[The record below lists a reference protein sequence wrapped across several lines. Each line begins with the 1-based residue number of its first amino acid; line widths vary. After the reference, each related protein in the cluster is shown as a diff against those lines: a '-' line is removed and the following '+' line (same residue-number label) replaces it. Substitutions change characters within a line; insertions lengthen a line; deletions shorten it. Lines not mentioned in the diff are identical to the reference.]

1 MNAITNAVQR
11 RCGELGVTGVFV
23 LAFAIVAA
31 VYFVSAPLVMMLA
44 SAFRGPDD
52 LLPFERGA
60 DWTLDHFTEIYFNPL
75 LYQETIPQTLS
86 FGIGA
91 VAVAFVTAFTLAW
104 LVERTDIPGR
114 NIIFT
119 FILFPLLIP
128 TVILAIAWI
137 FMFGP
142 NAGWVNVAIRS
153 FLNMD
158 GSGPINIFTMGG
170 LIVAQGASLTPFVF
184 LLLSAALRS
193 MNPSLE
199 EASVASGASPLATF
213 FKVTIPV
220 LRPGILAPL
229 ILAGLIAIEQFEL
242 PLIIGMPA
250 RINVFSIRIFF
261 ELNPDDQLPI
271 YGRAAALA
279 IPFLFFGFAL
289 LLLYNYLVKQADS
302 FVTVT
307 GKGYRPAR
315 FALGKWK
322 WPALAFATTYILFAA
337 LLPALVLIW
346 ISFFGYETPTLAN
359 LSKFSHSAYAELFQ
373 EQRFYSAVGN
383 TFLVATL
390 SASILVIIGAM
401 ISWIVVRSK
410 MWGRNIL
417 DFFSFISIGIPSV
430 IAGFAAMILY
440 LSIPIGIYGTVWVLV
455 LAYCYRL
462 AVTTRL
468 SRAGLMQ
475 LHRELEEASYA
486 SGGSWLTTI
495 RRVVLPLM
503 GPSLMAS
510 FILLFIVGFREFTVP
525 LILQSEENMV
535 LSVILW
541 RLFENGE
548 AAKSA
553 AVATLIMALVIPVIF
568 FMRKIFLP
576 KEDMR

>member
-1 MNAITNAVQR
+1 MNAVVSAAVQR
-11 RCGELGVTGVFV
+11 FGELGITGVLILGATV
-23 LAFAIVAA
+23 FAAI
-31 VYFVSAPLVMMLA
+31 YFISAPLILLFV
-44 SAFRGPDD
+44 SAFRGPDEF
-52 LLPFERGA
+52 LPFEGGA
-60 DWTLDHFTEIYFNPL
+60 VWTLDHLSEVYTNPL
-75 LYQETIPQTLS
+75 LYQEIIPQTLF
-86 FGIGA
+86 FGAGA
-91 VAVAFVTAFTLAW
+91 VTVAFVTAFIFAW

-114 NIIFT
+114 TIIFT

-142 NAGWVNVAIRS
+142 NAGWINLVIRS
-153 FLNMD
+153 LFNMD
-158 GSGPINIFTMGG
+158 GSGPINIFTMAGM
-170 LIVAQGASLTPFVF
+170 IVAQGAALTPFVF
-184 LLLSAALRS
+184 LLLSAVLRS

-199 EASVASGASPLATF
+199 EASAASGASPLATF
-213 FKVTIPV
+213 FKVTLPV

-279 IPFLFFGFAL
+279 IPFLILGFAL
-289 LLLYNYLVKQADS
+289 LLLYNSLVKQADS

-307 GKGYRPAR
+307 GKGYRPTR

-322 WPALAFATTYILFAA
+322 WPALAFAATYILFAA

-346 ISFFGYETPTLAN
+346 TSFFGYESPALSN
-359 LSKFSHSAYAELFQ
+359 LSKFSPSAYSELFY
-373 EQRFYSAVGN
+373 EPRFYKAVGN

-401 ISWIVVRSK
+401 VSWIVVRSK
-410 MWGRNIL
+410 MWGRTIL
-417 DFFSFISIGIPSV
+417 DFFSFVSIGIPSV

-440 LSIPIGIYGTVWVLV
+440 LSMPIGVYGTVWVLV

-475 LHRELEEASYA
+475 LHHELEEASYA
-486 SGGSWLTTI
+486 SGASWLTTI

-510 FILLFIVGFREFTVP
+510 FVLLFIVGFREFTVP

-553 AVATLIMALVIPVIF
+553 AVATLIMVLVIPVIF
-568 FMRKIFLP
+568 FVRRLFLP